1 MHNFDLVVESNSS
14 NYLYVGIVGDSWS
27 DFATAF
33 NKAGGWSLQADGYVY
48 DNGSGANMGAGAK
61 LTSGSRVSVLVDMGA
76 KTVEFKVDGTSIK
89 TCSITASKVC
99 AAACFGGSNQVVRL
113 TEASAT
119 AAAAG
124 AGSAGSSN
132 NVVGEA
138 SLCTV
143 GKWSTKM
150 AMLGLPVKANSTV
163 QSVTVSL
170 AENGSGFSADWEL
183 QVYDRGSGREFTLRS
198 VTPFRVD
205 TGNRGEQTVAL
216 AQPAAV
222 AAGQYLAVYCRG
234 ADVQLK
240 CTSKESVKYECFY
253 GSAPGVNSSS
263 TLSTWSGRM
272 GWRAALNVGDGEH
285 MFSWLILH
293 LHRFRCF

>member
-1 MHNFDLVVESNSS
+1 M
-14 NYLYVGIVGDSWS
+14 
-27 DFATAF
+27 
-33 NKAGGWSLQADGYVY
+33 
-48 DNGSGANMGAGAK
+48 
-61 LTSGSRVSVLVDMGA
+61 
-76 KTVEFKVDGTSIK
+76 
-89 TCSITASKVC
+89 
-99 AAACFGGSNQVVRL
+99 
-113 TEASAT
+113 
-119 AAAAG
+119 
-124 AGSAGSSN
+124 
-132 NVVGEA
+132 GEA

-170 AENGSGFSADWEL
+170 AENGSGFSPDWEL

-198 VTPFRVD
+198 VTAFRVD

-263 TLSTWSGRM
+263 TLRTWSGRM
-272 GWRAALNVGDGEH
+272 GWRAALEVGGAAASASDGSGECPALCASVRVSASVCIFVCVCVCVNGGIWFC
-285 MFSWLILH
+285 MRERGFMS
-293 LHRFRCF
+293 CE